1 MNSSFRIA
9 TSLLAFGLS
18 SLAALAADPTGT
30 WKFSAESPQGR
41 ETDAQ
46 LTLKLV
52 EGKLSG
58 EIVNRAGKAA
68 ISDATLSGD
77 QISFSVTREFG
88 RFLRKKKIVTRY
100 SGKLTGDKI
109 EGTLQLTGRDD
120 KTTSLPWTAQRTQ

>member
-1 MNSSFRIA
+1 MNSSIRIA

-46 LTLKLV
+46 LTLKLT

-68 ISDATLSGD
+68 ISDATLTGD

-109 EGTLQLTGRDD
+109 EGTIQLTGRDD
-120 KTTSLPWTAQRTQ
+120 KTTSLPWTAQRTK

>member
-68 ISDATLSGD
+68 ISDATLTGD

>member
-1 MNSSFRIA
+1 MISSFRIA
-9 TSLLAFGLS
+9 TYLLAFGLS

-30 WKFSAESPQGR
+30 WKFSAEGPQGR
-41 ETDAQ
+41 EADAT

-68 ISDATLSGD
+68 ISDATLTGD

-88 RFLRKKKIVTRY
+88 RFLRKKTIVTRY

-109 EGTLQLTGRDD
+109 EGTVQLTGRDD